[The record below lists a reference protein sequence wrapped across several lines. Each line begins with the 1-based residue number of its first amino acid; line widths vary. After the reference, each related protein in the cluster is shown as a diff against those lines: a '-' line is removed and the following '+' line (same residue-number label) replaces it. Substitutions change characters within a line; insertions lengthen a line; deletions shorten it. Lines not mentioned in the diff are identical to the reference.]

1 LFTRFVPPRLR
12 RLHGPIKRDLAA
24 TFRTPEAMLSVVPD
38 ASLRPTFNRRGL
50 SRAGS
55 EVPDRSRAWPCRHTW
70 LEWRPRKAAPK
81 RSRTGSSCTALT
93 VPEEANIWRRRRT
106 LRSATPPS

>member
-1 LFTRFVPPRLR
+1 MHVAVETTSPRSQHLGGVWRYTESLIGLKGTSVSNLLFTRFVPPRLR

-55 EVPDRSRAWPCRHTW
+55 EVPDRSRA
-70 LEWRPRKAAPK
+70 
-81 RSRTGSSCTALT
+81 
-93 VPEEANIWRRRRT
+93 
-106 LRSATPPS
+106 